1 MEEVFFNTNEVA
13 NMLRVDKST
22 VKRWTDEGKLKCFRT
37 PGGHRKFRAD
47 DVYNFMLQYNYN
59 VSGLTLLP
67 QLASDETI
75 LKRIVQKEDFHALIS
90 VCFSAAIRGNKE
102 EVLALLLEI
111 HRAGL
116 AVSLI
121 FDHLLRPTMKR
132 IAVIFNANKIS
143 FSEHRLALN
152 TLSAAAAQL
161 GNNVARLPR
170 NNKIIIT
177 VSLEQEE
184 SDLELTALI
193 TLLEIEGFTV
203 LNLGSGLTAD
213 AVNQLVDKVKPFAVC
228 IHTTFAY
235 NEDRFVFEV
244 ESVLRASKENMTQL
258 VLSGNAL
265 QNRSIEEN
273 FVGITLCKTFSDFSV
288 ALSPET
294 VLTKTRE
301 IED

>member
-67 QLASDETI
+67 QLVSDETI
-75 LKRIVQKEDFHALIS
+75 LKRIIQKEDFHALIS

-102 EVLALLLEI
+102 EVLSLFLEV

-132 IAVIFNANKIS
+132 IADIFNANKIA
-143 FSEHRLALN
+143 FSEHRLAFN
-152 TLSAAAAQL
+152 TLSAAVAQL
-161 GNNVARLPR
+161 GNNVARIPR
-170 NNKIIIT
+170 NNKTVIS
-177 VSLEQEE
+177 VSLEREQN
-184 SDLELTALI
+184 DLELTALV

-213 AVNQLVDKVKPFAVC
+213 AVNQLVDKIKPFAVC
-228 IHTTFAY
+228 IHTTFT
-235 NEDRFVFEV
+235 NSEERFVFEV

-258 VLSGNAL
+258 VLSGDAL
-265 QNRSIEEN
+265 QNPAIGEN
-273 FVGITLCKTFSDFSV
+273 FVGITVSKTFSDFSL

-294 VLTKTRE
+294 MLTKTRE
-301 IED
+301 VER